1 MAKKFGKYRLL
12 HRIAVGGMAEIFIAK
27 HVGVQGFSRKIVIKK
42 IRGHLSKEPTFVKMF
57 LNEAKL
63 AAQLNHSNISQIYD
77 LGRIGESYFIAMEY
91 VRGRD
96 MRAVINKTETK
107 GIPFPLEYALKVAAD
122 ACEGLY
128 YAHRRS
134 DDSGNP
140 LNIVHRDITPE
151 NILVSFD
158 GEVKI
163 LDFGIAKAENLAT
176 ETRVG
181 EIKGKLG
188 YMSPEQVTGKQLDHR
203 SDLFSLGVLLY
214 EWLTGHRLFTG
225 KTDVEVLRG
234 VVEGKI
240 YPPTYFQPDLPAGV
254 EQLVMKALERNR
266 EQRYQSAWEF
276 QFDIR
281 QYLSQHEFNPSNI
294 HLSNFIRQIFAE
306 EIRKDEAILAE
317 AEAAEAAA
325 EQDEQ
330 ADEEGEATAAFA
342 VDQTRPD
349 GAPDRVRRTTPASG
363 RRKVSSSVR
372 RALEYKDGH
381 GPETPKPPE
390 PDPDPLVAELL
401 ASQEGHLS
409 LNLELERV
417 QYQKLHEL
425 AERNSLS
432 VPDLIRQLLGQYT
445 RFL

>member
-1 MAKKFGKYRLL
+1 MTTQFGKYRLL
-12 HRIAVGGMAEIFIAK
+12 HRIAIGGMAEIFVAK
-27 HVGVQGFSRKIVIKK
+27 HVGMQGFSRKIVIKK
-42 IRGHLSKEPTFVKMF
+42 IREHLSKESTFVNMF

-63 AAQLNHSNISQIYD
+63 AAQLNHSNIGQIYD

-96 MRAVINKTETK
+96 MRAVVNKTETK

-134 DDSGNP
+134 DDAGNP
-140 LNIVHRDITPE
+140 LHIVHRDITPE
-151 NILVSFD
+151 NIVVSFD

-240 YPPTYFQPDLPAGV
+240 YPPTYFQPDLPPAV
-254 EQLVMKALERNR
+254 EQLAMKALERNR

-281 QYLSQHEFNPSNI
+281 QYLAQHEFNPSNI

-325 EQDEQ
+325 ETDEP
-330 ADEEGEATAAFA
+330 EGEATAAFA
-342 VDQTRPD
+342 VDQTRPEA
-349 GAPDRVRRTTPASG
+349 GPDRVRRTTPASG

-381 GPETPKPPE
+381 GPERSQSAA
-390 PDPDPLVAELL
+390 DPDPLVAELL

-409 LNLELERV
+409 LDLELERG

-425 AERNSLS
+425 AERNGLS
-432 VPDLIRQLLGQYT
+432 MPELIRQLLGQVT

>member
-1 MAKKFGKYRLL
+1 MTTQFGKYRLL
-12 HRIAVGGMAEIFIAK
+12 HRIAIGGMAEIFIAK
-27 HVGVQGFSRKIVIKK
+27 HVGMQGFSRKIVIKK
-42 IRGHLSKEPTFVKMF
+42 IREHLSKEPTFVKMF

-63 AAQLNHSNISQIYD
+63 AAQLNHSNICQIYD

-96 MRAVINKTETK
+96 MRAVVNKTETK

-134 DDSGNP
+134 DDAGNP
-140 LNIVHRDITPE
+140 LHIVHRDITPE
-151 NILVSFD
+151 NIVVSFD

-240 YPPTYFQPDLPAGV
+240 YPPTYFQPDLPPAV

-281 QYLSQHEFNPSNI
+281 QYLAQHEFNPSNI

-317 AEAAEAAA
+317 AEAAEA
-325 EQDEQ
+325 EDDEG
-330 ADEEGEATAAFA
+330 EPEGEATAAFA
-342 VDQTRPD
+342 VDRTRPEGD
-349 GAPDRVRRTTPASG
+349 PDRVRRQTPASG

-381 GPETPKPPE
+381 GPERRPAE

-409 LNLELERV
+409 LNLELERG

-432 VPDLIRQLLGQYT
+432 VPELIRQLLGQVT